1 LNELIR
7 KEKREKGKR
16 GKEWEGTE
24 RETDTIIQQHNHNFG
39 KLLEHILK
47 NLKIF
52 Q

>member
-1 LNELIR
+1 M
-7 KEKREKGKR
+7 KEKRKER
-16 GKEWEGTE
+16 TGKEWEGTE